1 MAVTSMT
8 GFARA
13 DGTFGAVA
21 WHWEAKS
28 VNGRALDVRCRLP
41 QGLEG
46 LEIGIRDCAAKY
58 FRRGNLQVTL
68 QISRGAAAADVRLNE
83 AVVETL
89 IGLAEAL
96 RERLNSPPVRAEHLL
111 ALRGVIEIAEPIED
125 EEAFAAREAAM
136 LDSLSKVFADLAAMR
151 AQEGRKLEAVI
162 VDQLDR
168 IAALTDAARASPERA
183 PETIRARL
191 VEQIARLL
199 EAGPSLDPDRLHQ
212 EAVIA
217 AHKSDIQEEIDRLT
231 SHVEAGRDLLTSRE
245 AVGRKFDFLAQE
257 FNREA
262 NTLCAKAYG
271 RELTRIGLELKSV
284 IDQLREQVQNLE

>member
-8 GFARA
+8 GFARG
-13 DGTFGAVA
+13 DGVHGDLA

-41 QGLEG
+41 QGLES
-46 LEIGIRDCAAKY
+46 LEIGIRECAAKH
-58 FRRGNLQVTL
+58 FRRGSLQVAL
-68 QISRGAAAADVRLNE
+68 QLSRGAAAAEVRLNE
-83 AVVETL
+83 PVVEAL
-89 IGLAEAL
+89 IALAEKL
-96 RERLNSPPVRAEHLL
+96 RQRLESPPVRAEHLL
-111 ALRGVIEIAEPIED
+111 ALRGVLEITEPIED
-125 EEAFAAREAAM
+125 EKSAAARDAAM
-136 LDSLSKVFADLAAMR
+136 LASLDTVFADLVAMR
-151 AQEGRKLEAVI
+151 TAEGQKLEALL
-162 VDQLDR
+162 VDQIDR
-168 IAALTDAARASPERA
+168 IAELTEAARQSPERA

-191 VEQIARLL
+191 VEQIARLI

-217 AHKSDIQEEIDRLT
+217 AQKSDIQEEVDRLT
-231 SHVEAGRDLLTSRE
+231 SHVEAGRDLLSSLE
-245 AVGRKFDFLAQE
+245 PVGRKFDFLAQE

-262 NTLCAKAYG
+262 NTLCAKAHG